1 MQEDKNVPI
10 ETSEESVEITLD
22 ENNKAIENA
31 QPEKEEV
38 QVAETGSEK
47 PKVED
52 ETEQYSAKVKA
63 RIDKLTKRLR
73 EAERREESALSYAQG
88 VQKEAQDIKAKYETL
103 DKNYIDEFGSR
114 VENQLD
120 LAKNKLKNAIAQR
133 DVEAQ
138 IEANQEIA
146 RLTIDAERIK
156 YSKQIQEQNKEKQAS
171 ETSTQQQTNNTA
183 YQPKPK
189 ADPRA
194 VEWAEKNEWFGEDEV
209 MTEAA
214 KAIHKSLVLQEK
226 IDPSTD
232 LYYDQ
237 LDKRIREYFPQKFS
251 DGGSPEAA
259 RVAQPVASA
268 TRSTKTSGRR
278 TVKLSPS
285 QAAMAKRLG
294 VTLEQYAKYVKEA

>member
-1 MQEDKNVPI
+1 MLEDKTVPN
-10 ETSEESVEITLD
+10 ENTTEESVEVTLD
-22 ENNKAIENA
+22 ENNKAIDTS
-31 QPEKEEV
+31 QPEEQVEVSQEQKEQV
-38 QVAETGSEK
+38 QE
-47 PKVED
+47 

-73 EAERREESALSYAQG
+73 EAERREESALAYAQG
-88 VQKEAQDIKAKYETL
+88 VQKEAQDIKSKYETL

-156 YSKQIQEQNKEKQAS
+156 YSKQIQEQQKSKETVDNQAQ
-171 ETSTQQQTNNTA
+171 TTQQT

-189 ADPRA
+189 ADPKA
-194 VEWAEKNEWFGEDEV
+194 VEWAEKNDWFGEDEV

-214 KAIHKSLVLQEK
+214 KAIHKNLVLQEK
-226 IDPSTD
+226 IDPTTD
-232 LYYDQ
+232 LYYDE
-237 LDKRIREYFPQKFS
+237 LDKRIREYFPQKFNN
-251 DGGSPEAA
+251 GGSPEAT
-259 RVAQPVASA
+259 RFAQPVASA

>member
-1 MQEDKNVPI
+1 MLEDKTVPN
-10 ETSEESVEITLD
+10 ENTTEESVEVTLD
-22 ENNKAIENA
+22 ENNKAIDTS
-31 QPEKEEV
+31 QPEEQVEVSQEQKEQV
-38 QVAETGSEK
+38 QE
-47 PKVED
+47 

-73 EAERREESALSYAQG
+73 EAERREESALAYAQG
-88 VQKEAQDIKAKYETL
+88 VQKEAQDIKSKYETL

-156 YSKQIQEQNKEKQAS
+156 YSKQIQEQQKSKETVDNQAQ
-171 ETSTQQQTNNTA
+171 TTQQT

-189 ADPRA
+189 ADPKA
-194 VEWAEKNEWFGEDEV
+194 VEWAEKNDWFGEDEV

-214 KAIHKSLVLQEK
+214 KAIHKNLVLQEK
-226 IDPSTD
+226 IDPTTD
-232 LYYDQ
+232 LYYDE
-237 LDKRIREYFPQKFS
+237 LDKRIREYFPHKFNN
-251 DGGSPEAA
+251 GGSPEAT

>member
-1 MQEDKNVPI
+1 MQDDKNMPI
-10 ETSEESVEITLD
+10 NTSEESLEITLD
-22 ENNKAIENA
+22 ENDKSIE
-31 QPEKEEV
+31 QPDKDEV
-38 QVAETGSEK
+38 QVAETEVEK

-52 ETEQYSAKVKA
+52 ETEQYSTKVKA

-73 EAERREESALSYAQG
+73 EAERREESAVSYAQG
-88 VQKEAQDIKAKYETL
+88 VQKEAQDIKSKYETL

-114 VENQLD
+114 VANQID

-146 RLTIDAERIK
+146 RLTIDSERIK
-156 YSKQIQEQNKEKQAS
+156 YSKQIQEQKESKEAS
-171 ETSTQQQTNNTA
+171 SNNNQQQTN
-183 YQPKPK
+183 YIPKAK
-189 ADPRA
+189 ADPKA
-194 VEWAEKNEWFGEDEV
+194 VEWAEKNDWFGEDEV

-214 KAIHKSLVLQEK
+214 KAIHKNLVLEEK

-237 LDKRIREYFPQKFS
+237 LNKKIREYFPQKFN
-251 DGGSPEAA
+251 DGGSPEATK
-259 RVAQPVASA
+259 VAQPVASA
-268 TRSTKTSGRR
+268 TRTTKTSGRR
-278 TVKLSPS
+278 TVKLSAS

>member
-38 QVAETGSEK
+38 QVAETEK

-171 ETSTQQQTNNTA
+171 ETNTQQQTNDTT

-194 VEWAEKNEWFGEDEV
+194 VEWAAKNEWFGEDLA
-209 MTEAA
+209 MTTSAFA
-214 KAIHKSLVLQEK
+214 FHRQLVLQEK

-237 LDKRIREYFPQKFS
+237 LDKRIREYCPQKFS
-251 DGGSPEAA
+251 DGGSPEAT

-278 TVKLSPS
+278 TVKLSAS

>member
-38 QVAETGSEK
+38 QVAETEAEK

-88 VQKEAQDIKAKYETL
+88 VQKEAQDIKSKYETL

-171 ETSTQQQTNNTA
+171 ETNTQQQTNT

-251 DGGSPEAA
+251 DGGSPEAT

-278 TVKLSPS
+278 TVKLSAS

>member
-38 QVAETGSEK
+38 QVAETEAER

-73 EAERREESALSYAQG
+73 EAERREQSALSYAQG
-88 VQKEAQDIKAKYETL
+88 VQKEAQDIKSKYETL

-171 ETSTQQQTNNTA
+171 ETNTQQQTNN

-251 DGGSPEAA
+251 DGGSPEAT

-278 TVKLSPS
+278 TVKLSAS

>member
-1 MQEDKNVPI
+1 MQDDKNMPI
-10 ETSEESVEITLD
+10 NTSEESLEITLD
-22 ENNKAIENA
+22 ENDKSIE
-31 QPEKEEV
+31 QPDKDEV
-38 QVAETGSEK
+38 QVAETEVEK

-52 ETEQYSAKVKA
+52 ETEQYSTKVKA

-73 EAERREESALSYAQG
+73 EAERREESAVSYAQG
-88 VQKEAQDIKAKYETL
+88 VQKEAQDIKSKYETL

-114 VENQLD
+114 VANQID

-146 RLTIDAERIK
+146 RLTIDSERIK
-156 YSKQIQEQNKEKQAS
+156 YSKQIQEQKESKEAS
-171 ETSTQQQTNNTA
+171 SNNNQQQTN
-183 YQPKPK
+183 YIPKAK
-189 ADPRA
+189 ADPKA
-194 VEWAEKNEWFGEDEV
+194 VEWAEKNDWFGEDEV

-214 KAIHKSLVLQEK
+214 KAIHKNLVLEEK

-237 LDKRIREYFPQKFS
+237 LNKKIREYFPQKFN
-251 DGGSPEAA
+251 DGGSPEATK
-259 RVAQPVASA
+259 VAQPVASA

-278 TVKLSPS
+278 TVKLSAS

>member
-1 MQEDKNVPI
+1 MLEEKNMPVD
-10 ETSEESVEITLD
+10 TDESVEVTLED
-22 ENNKAIENA
+22 NQ
-31 QPEKEEV
+31 QPIQNTEAEKVE
-38 QVAETGSEK
+38 VAEQESPRIE
-47 PKVED
+47 E

-73 EAERREESALSYAQG
+73 EAERREESALAYAQG
-88 VQKEAQDIKAKYETL
+88 VQKEAQDIKSKYETL
-103 DKNYIDEFGSR
+103 DKNYIDEFGTR

-156 YSKQIQEQNKEKQAS
+156 YSKQIQEQNKAK
-171 ETSTQQQTNNTA
+171 ETANNQQQINNQQ

-189 ADPRA
+189 ADPKA
-194 VEWAEKNEWFGEDEV
+194 VEWAEKNEWFGNDEV
-209 MTEAA
+209 MTDAA
-214 KAIHKSLVLQEK
+214 KAIHRTLVLQEK
-226 IDPSTD
+226 IDPTSD
-232 LYYDQ
+232 LYYDE
-237 LDKRIREYFPQKFS
+237 LDKRVREYFPHKFNQ
-251 DGGSPEAA
+251 GSSETTKF
-259 RVAQPVASA
+259 AQPVASA

>member
-1 MQEDKNVPI
+1 MLEDKTVPN
-10 ETSEESVEITLD
+10 ENTTEESVEVTLD
-22 ENNKAIENA
+22 ENNKAIDTS
-31 QPEKEEV
+31 QPEEQVEVSQEQKEQV
-38 QVAETGSEK
+38 QE
-47 PKVED
+47 

-73 EAERREESALSYAQG
+73 EAERREESALAYAQG
-88 VQKEAQDIKAKYETL
+88 VQKEAQDIKSKYETL

-156 YSKQIQEQNKEKQAS
+156 YSKQIQEQQKSKETVDNQAQ
-171 ETSTQQQTNNTA
+171 TTQQT

-189 ADPRA
+189 ADPKA
-194 VEWAEKNEWFGEDEV
+194 VEWAEKNDWFGEDEV

-214 KAIHKSLVLQEK
+214 KAIHKNLVLQEK
-226 IDPSTD
+226 IDPTTD
-232 LYYDQ
+232 LYYDE
-237 LDKRIREYFPQKFS
+237 LDKRIREYFPHKFNN
-251 DGGSPEAA
+251 GGSPEAT

-285 QAAMAKRLG
+285 QAAMARRLG

>member
-1 MQEDKNVPI
+1 MQDDKNMPI
-10 ETSEESVEITLD
+10 NTSEESLEITLD
-22 ENNKAIENA
+22 ENDKSIE
-31 QPEKEEV
+31 QPDKDEV
-38 QVAETGSEK
+38 QVAETEVEK

-52 ETEQYSAKVKA
+52 ETEQYSTKVKA

-88 VQKEAQDIKAKYETL
+88 IQKEAQDIKEKYETL

-114 VENQLD
+114 VENQID

-133 DVEAQ
+133 DVESQ

-146 RLTIDAERIK
+146 RLTIDSERIK
-156 YSKQIQEQNKEKQAS
+156 YSKQIQEQKETKEAS
-171 ETSTQQQTNNTA
+171 KNNNQQQTNNTT
-183 YQPKPK
+183 YQPTSK
-189 ADPRA
+189 ADPKA
-194 VEWAEKNEWFGEDEV
+194 VEWAEKNDWFGEDEV

-237 LDKRIREYFPQKFS
+237 LNKRIREYFPQKFN
-251 DGGSPEAA
+251 DGGSPEATK
-259 RVAQPVASA
+259 VAQPVASA

-278 TVKLSPS
+278 TVKLSAS

>member
-1 MQEDKNVPI
+1 MQDDKNMPI
-10 ETSEESVEITLD
+10 NTSEESLEITLD
-22 ENNKAIENA
+22 ENDKSIE
-31 QPEKEEV
+31 QPDKDEV
-38 QVAETGSEK
+38 QVAETEVEK

-52 ETEQYSAKVKA
+52 ETEQYSTKVKA

-73 EAERREESALSYAQG
+73 EAERREESAVSYAQG
-88 VQKEAQDIKAKYETL
+88 VQKEAQDIKSKYETL

-114 VENQLD
+114 VANQID

-146 RLTIDAERIK
+146 RLTIDSERIK
-156 YSKQIQEQNKEKQAS
+156 YSKQIQEQKESKEAS
-171 ETSTQQQTNNTA
+171 SNNNQQQTN
-183 YQPKPK
+183 YIPKAK
-189 ADPRA
+189 ADPKA
-194 VEWAEKNEWFGEDEV
+194 VEWAEKNDWFGEDEV

-237 LDKRIREYFPQKFS
+237 LNKRIREYFPQKFN
-251 DGGSPEAA
+251 DGGSPEATK
-259 RVAQPVASA
+259 VAQPVASA
-268 TRSTKTSGRR
+268 TRTTKTSGRR
-278 TVKLSPS
+278 TVKLSAS